1 MSAPGSLL
9 LGPLVL
15 LAAMTTGCSLA
26 SGSSPTSPASAAAS
40 SPGTGSPA
48 PSSPTPSS
56 PESAAPSGPPTTALP
71 FEASVCGDSIADSV
85 GRTLTAQFDAFNAGD
100 FDAAYAL
107 SSRGFQASA
116 DLSTFVRLLVSG
128 YPEVVQSRSHR
139 IDDCRQPGP
148 GVVLA
153 AVEVTGQN
161 ERTVRI
167 LYRLVLQDEG
177 WRVDGAGGSEPVAA
191 GTA

>member
-1 MSAPGSLL
+1 MSASRLL
-9 LGPLVL
+9 VLGPLVL
-15 LAAMTTGCSLA
+15 FAVTTAGCSLA
-26 SGSSPTSPASAAAS
+26 SGTSPTTLSSTAAPS
-40 SPGTGSPA
+40 SGAVPPA
-48 PSSPTPSS
+48 PSSPAP
-56 PESAAPSGPPTTALP
+56 AAPSGPPATALP
-71 FEASVCGDSIADSV
+71 FEASVCGDSIAESV
-85 GRTLTAQFDAFNAGD
+85 GRTLAAQFDAFNAGD
-100 FDAAYAL
+100 FEAAYAL

>member
-1 MSAPGSLL
+1 VSTPRFLL

-15 LAAMTTGCSLA
+15 LAATTAGCSLA
-26 SGSSPTSPASAAAS
+26 SGSSPTALPSA
-40 SPGTGSPA
+40 TA
-48 PSSPTPSS
+48 PSSGADSPAPSS
-56 PESAAPSGPPTTALP
+56 PESAAPSGPPATALP

-153 AVEVTGQN
+153 VVEVTGQN